1 MIHTHHLTT
10 TESVQYVA
18 DQKASDTASDDND
31 DGTAD
36 EDGKDVAVQRLH
48 AQYLVISNDIDPT
61 PDDNGKDDEHVAD
74 QKTTEEVACS
84 TELYGLDVDP
94 KQSAEED
101 VRRLHS
107 PGTRSG
113 FTL

>member
-1 MIHTHHLTT
+1 MDEVPFNFLTT
-10 TESVQYVA
+10 INNNG
-18 DQKASDTASDDND
+18 DGASKNNGRSSITATDATTD
-31 DGTAD
+31 DGGTGEENGSIHNVG
-36 EDGKDVAVQRLH
+36 ED
-48 AQYLVISNDIDPT
+48 ITDPT

-94 KQSAEED
+94 KESAEED

>member
-1 MIHTHHLTT
+1 LSINATDATT
-10 TESVQYVA
+10 
-18 DQKASDTASDDND
+18 D
-31 DGTAD
+31 DGGTGEENGILHSVG
-36 EDGKDVAVQRLH
+36 EDITGLNVTDTVYIKNETGTVSGD
-48 AQYLVISNDIDPT
+48 NNIDPT